1 MIGIKPITPEEMIR
15 IIPDYFKHTRGIWE
29 GKPFNLMGWQKDFIK
44 KVFGN
49 IDAEGYRIYKKAYIE
64 IPKKSGKSEFGALIA
79 LWLLLFDRE
88 KSAEIYSAASD
99 RDQASICFNIA
110 ARMIELSPDL
120 SAKCTVIQSRKTIT
134 NKNNGVYRVL
144 SAEAF
149 SKSGYSISGCVFD
162 ELHTQKNREL
172 YDILEQ
178 GSGAARRQPLTLF
191 LTTSGWD
198 KSSICYEIHE
208 YSKSVLTGAIKDKT
222 FYACIYSAEGMDT
235 SLESTWKAANPA
247 LGSIIRLEDFRNDYL
262 QAMRSPAAVNNFLR
276 LRLNLWTDAQSRW
289 LDSDKYLE
297 RADGQPI
304 DEQSLYGKPCYGGL
318 DLSSTTDLSA
328 WTMCFPPDL
337 PGGKYRFIHRFFI
350 PGASMEIRSRRD
362 RVPYQAWSKSGHV
375 LSTSGDVIDYRLIKE
390 TILKDSVNFNIQEI
404 GVDPYNS
411 TATAQ
416 DLTEA
421 GLVIFPVRQGYLT
434 MSPMAKEF
442 EIRLLNS
449 ELDMGKSPVMRWMAG
464 NVEIVSDPAG
474 NIKPMKPTVNSP
486 ARIDG
491 IISSIMAL
499 NRAILATPEESIYE
513 HRGVLSF

>member
-1 MIGIKPITPEEMIR
+1 MIR
-15 IIPDYFKHTRGIWE
+15 IIPDYFKHTRGVWE
-29 GKPFNLMGWQKDFIK
+29 GKPFNLMDWEKDFIR

-49 IDAEGYRIYKKAYIE
+49 VDDEGYRIYRKAYIE
-64 IPKKSGKSEFGALIA
+64 IPKKNGKSEFGALIA
-79 LWLLLFDRE
+79 LWLLLFDKE

-99 RDQASICFNIA
+99 RDQGSIVFNIA
-110 ARMIELSPDL
+110 ARMIELSKEL
-120 SAKCTVIQSRKTIT
+120 SAKCRTINSRKTIMS
-134 NKNNGVYRVL
+134 KYNGVYRVL

-162 ELHTQKNREL
+162 ELHTQKTREL

-178 GSGAARRQPLTLF
+178 GAGAARRQPLTLY

-198 KSSICYEIHE
+198 KQSICFEVHE
-208 YSKSVLTGAIKDKT
+208 YARAVLDGTIKDKT
-222 FYACIYSAEGMDT
+222 FYAVIYSAEGRDT
-235 SLESTWKAANPA
+235 ALEKTWKIANPA
-247 LGSIIRLEDFRNDYL
+247 FEGIIRLEDFRNDYE

-297 RADGQPI
+297 RADGKPF
-304 DEQSLYGKPCYGGL
+304 DEQELYGKPCYGGL
-318 DLSSTTDLSA
+318 DLSSTADLSA
-328 WTMCFPPDL
+328 WTMCFPPDA
-337 PGGKYRFIHRFFI
+337 PGGKFKFIHRFFI

-375 LSTSGDVIDYRLIKE
+375 LSTSGDVIDYKLIE
-390 TILKDSVNFNIQEI
+390 DTIYRDSENYNIQEI

-411 TATAQ
+411 TATVQ
-416 DLTEA
+416 RLEEA
-421 GLVIFPVRQGYLT
+421 GLIIFPVRQGYLT

-442 EIRLLNS
+442 EIRLLGS
-449 ELDMGKSPVMRWMAG
+449 ELDMGQNPVIKWMAS
-464 NVEIVSDPAG
+464 NVEIMSDPAG
-474 NIKPMKPTVNSP
+474 NIKPMKPTINSP

-499 NRAILATPEESIYE
+499 NRAILAGPSESVYE
-513 HRGVLSF
+513 HRGVLIL